1 MCNEPELSFDQ
12 LYTTHFKAIYNYV
25 YYRVYNAASA
35 DDLTAQIFEQALR
48 HFSQYQPAKAPFV
61 VWLFTIARR
70 VVQSYVR
77 RQRLIQWLPLD
88 RFRESH
94 NQHNPETVVLAQI
107 EQQALLAALRGL
119 SQREQ
124 DIITLKFVAGLT
136 NRQIAH
142 ISNLS
147 ESNVGTIAARTLLK
161 LRRALSQFQGVTNVE
176 TATPT
181 MSH

>member
-1 MCNEPELSFDQ
+1 MTNEQELSFDE

-25 YYRVYNAASA
+25 YYRVHNTAVA
-35 DDLTAQIFEQALR
+35 DDLTAQIFERALR
-48 HFSQYQPAKAPFV
+48 HCDQYQPAKAPFV

-70 VVQSYVR
+70 VVQSHMR

-88 RFRESH
+88 SLRESH

-107 EQQALLAALRGL
+107 EQQSVLDALRQL

-136 NRQIAH
+136 NRQIAQ
-142 ISNLS
+142 ISSLS
-147 ESNVGTIAARTLLK
+147 ESNVGTIVARTLLK
-161 LRRALSQFQGVTNVE
+161 LRRSLSQAQGVTNVE
-176 TATPT
+176 TTSPT
-181 MSH
+181 WSH